1 MGLQKY
7 ILDTNTFIISYKQYY
22 QFETF
27 PSYWNKLSDVTR
39 NSVVLLDSI
48 SEELT
53 PKSKE
58 EKNWD
63 EMDTWMHRDFLGEII
78 KEQQISNIRQKYQEI
93 LRYIFDC
100 KFYNEKAF
108 RKWSDLKVADPWIIA
123 SAYCNNYIIVTN
135 EIKNGNLNSGSP
147 NGNAKNPDV
156 AEYFGVSTISIF

>member
-48 SEELT
+48 SEELS

-93 LRYIFDC
+93 LHYI
-100 KFYNEKAF
+100 
-108 RKWSDLKVADPWIIA
+108 L
-123 SAYCNNYIIVTN
+123 IVSFTMKKPL
-135 EIKNGNLNSGSP
+135 ENGR
-147 NGNAKNPDV
+147 
-156 AEYFGVSTISIF
+156 I